1 MAAEL
6 RYGLE
11 KKGSDELAK
20 RVQRV
25 LTSLPVMALDSEAD
39 RFYGR
44 LRADLERQGKVI
56 GANDMLIAAHALS
69 MDAVLVTDNIDEFS
83 RVQGLQL
90 ENWLLRGAG

>member
-1 MAAEL
+1 VAAEL

-11 KKGSDELAK
+11 KKVSDELAK

-25 LTSLPVMALDSEAD
+25 LTSLPVMAFDSEAD

-56 GANDMLIAAHALS
+56 GANDMLIAAHALA

-90 ENWLLRGAG
+90 ENWLRGPD